1 MLRLVSSYNSQRLC
15 RPTYPGYMYKR
26 IGSPCELGSLLTD
39 KSMGS
44 NRPRPRPR
52 RPRDAPVATKQ
63 PTIASRNNEEEP
75 TVGVPTASTTVH
87 DFPDDVL
94 ELVLLRLPRPRSV
107 GMQAVAPRRG
117 RRRIPSPLPPPAR
130 TLGPLPQL
138 RQPSGLLA
146 VANAGHPRQPAV
158 VLLPRLPAGSRWHLG
173 DRRQP

>member
-1 MLRLVSSYNSQRLC
+1 MLRLVSSSNSQRLC

-94 ELVLLRLPRPRSV
+94 ELVLLRLGSSVSLVRAASAGKRWCRVVADAGFLARFRLLRVPRILGPYLNCGDTPV
-107 GMQAVAPRRG
+107 FV
-117 RRRIPSPLPPPAR
+117 PLPAPGI
-130 TLGPLPQL
+130 LV
-138 RQPSGLLA
+138 S
-146 VANAGHPRQPAV
+146 
-158 VLLPRLPAGSRWHLG
+158 
-173 DRRQP
+173 